1 MNDEINKI
9 LTSLKKRCSQIIF
22 KQEYEYWE
30 ETDSKL
36 MSTSNYVNDEGWIV
50 DSEGRDLMF

>member
-30 ETDSKL
+30 KTDSKL
-36 MSTSNYVNDEGWIV
+36 MSTSNYVNDEG
-50 DSEGRDLMF
+50 